1 MITSSSSR
9 PFIIGIGGGSGS
21 GKTTVAKN
29 IIKAIGSGNV
39 VYIAHDDYYRDR
51 SSLSQAE
58 RAVVNY
64 DHPQEFETELLV
76 KQLQELLDGKTIQ
89 KPTYD
94 YTDHVRS
101 VQTESIHPAQV
112 IIVEGIL
119 VLESAELRKMFDL
132 KIYVDTDSDIRLIRR
147 IDRDMKE
154 RNREFDFIVDQYLK
168 IVRPMYLQFIEPSKR
183 YADIIIPH
191 GGQNTMALDLVL
203 AKVREI
209 IG

>member
-1 MITSSSSR
+1 MVRPASH

-29 IIKAIGSGNV
+29 IIKAIGTNKV

-51 SSLSQAE
+51 STLSQAE

-76 KQLQELLDGKTIQ
+76 KQLKELLDGKTIQ

-101 VQTESIHPAQV
+101 AKSESIQPAQV

-119 VLESAELRKMFDL
+119 VLESPDLRKIFDL
-132 KIYVDTDSDIRLIRR
+132 KIYVDTDSDVRLIRR